1 MNERVRITIEYLCG
15 VFIVSLSIKYLH
27 EIFGLGCVRYYKS
40 WIYPVLDF
48 GFLLFVGLFLVLN
61 TYYKIIK
68 ENQYNNSKD

>member
-1 MNERVRITIEYLCG
+1 MNERVRMTIEYLCG
-15 VFIVSLSIKYLH
+15 VFIVSLSIKYLY